1 MQSKE
6 TWDHDDDHDLK
17 RRPFL
22 GPFNIMRN
30 LHTHDKLDFD
40 VAKQIVIFA
49 PLTALQL
56 HFQDGTV
63 THLGPW
69 TRFSW
74 WSLDLAFTAFGPSD
88 ILEVNYTVFVIC
100 CRRRWQSLYDRWQ
113 SVLSLVLIFHD
124 WHILKNKNFTPCRRI
139 RSVALLQLPSD

>member
-1 MQSKE
+1 
-6 TWDHDDDHDLK
+6 
-17 RRPFL
+17 
-22 GPFNIMRN
+22 MRN

-63 THLGPW
+63 THLGLN
-69 TRFSW
+69 TILF
-74 WSLDLAFTAFGPSD
+74 LDLLDEVLIFEAFGPSD

-100 CRRRWQSLYDRWQ
+100 CRRR
-113 SVLSLVLIFHD
+113 
-124 WHILKNKNFTPCRRI
+124 
-139 RSVALLQLPSD
+139 

>member
-1 MQSKE
+1 MSVTKMQSFGALASLRFCYSNFFCWCVTTNNAEKGKSDKHFPALGSTCKVKRHE
-6 TWDHDDDHDLK
+6 IHDDHDLK

-49 PLTALQL
+49 PLAALQL

-63 THLGPW
+63 THLGLN
-69 TRFSW
+69 TNFFISFFSKY
-74 WSLDLAFTAFGPSD
+74 S
-88 ILEVNYTVFVIC
+88 
-100 CRRRWQSLYDRWQ
+100 
-113 SVLSLVLIFHD
+113 
-124 WHILKNKNFTPCRRI
+124 
-139 RSVALLQLPSD
+139 

>member
-1 MQSKE
+1 MRFMTIMIWK
-6 TWDHDDDHDLK
+6 
-17 RRPFL
+17 RPFL

-63 THLGPW
+63 THLGLN
-69 TRFSW
+69 TNFFISFFSKYSW
-74 WSLDLAFTAFGPSD
+74 WSLELGPSD

-139 RSVALLQLPSD
+139 RSVAPLQLPSD